1 MNKTLKTILIIL
13 AVVISLAAGFAYA
26 NLSPIRVRMDE
37 DLRTIDT
44 LEEDIDAHSISSLNN
59 YVTDIKIVGIKSA
72 VGAIYVGE
80 GETISRVPFKAI
92 GSSYFVTLN
101 RFVDH
106 LNISIKD
113 AEGADI
119 IMETIKGEQGE
130 ILKAEYVIINPSS
143 PKFDIMAA
151 LAGFFTI
158 FTIAALTF
166 AVIKIK
172 TVMLFLQNAL
182 RFRSLLYNLTMR
194 DLKVKYRRSVLGVL
208 WSVLNPLLMMAVLT
222 VVFSQIF
229 RFGVKD
235 FPVFYITGTLIFN
248 FFSES
253 TGSSVSSV
261 IGGASLIKK
270 VYMPKYIFPLEK
282 CVFAFVNMLFS
293 LIATAIVYIVLGV
306 DVHWTLLMFPIPML
320 YTFVFCLG
328 LSLILAAYTV
338 FFRDIIHLYGV
349 LVTVWMYLTPI
360 IYPVTILPIKLR
372 QFISFNPMYHYVTY
386 ARDVMIDGKLPS
398 LETNIICIGF
408 AVLFLVIGITAFR
421 KKQDNFIL
429 HI

>member
-1 MNKTLKTILIIL
+1 MNKKLKTILIIF
-13 AVVISLAAGFAYA
+13 AVVISLAAGFAFA
-26 NLSPIRVRMDE
+26 NLSPIRTNLE
-37 DLRTIDT
+37 DHRT
-44 LEEDIDAHSISSLNN
+44 LELTENVNSTKGLNN
-59 YVTDIKIVGIKSA
+59 YVTDIKLYGIEAS
-72 VGAIYVGE
+72 VGAIYIGE
-80 GETISRVPFKAI
+80 GETLTRVPFKAI
-92 GSSYFVTLN
+92 GSSYFITLN
-101 RFVDH
+101 RFVDN
-106 LNISIKD
+106 LNIAVKGED
-113 AEGADI
+113 LADI
-119 IMETIKGEQGE
+119 SVGSIVVNPRT
-130 ILKAEYVIINPSS
+130 LKY
-143 PKFDIMAA
+143 DITAT
-151 LAGFFTI
+151 LAGFFVI
-158 FTIAALTF
+158 FVVVALVF
-166 AVIKIK
+166 ALVKIK
-172 TVMLFLQNAL
+172 TVILFLQNAL
-182 RFRSLLYNLTMR
+182 RFRSLLYNLTIR

-253 TGSSVSSV
+253 TGSSVGSV

-306 DVHWTLLMFPIPML
+306 NVHWTLLMFPIPML

-360 IYPVTILPIKLR
+360 IYPVTILPIKVR
-372 QFISFNPMYHYVTY
+372 QFISLNPMYHYVTY

-408 AVLFLVIGITAFR
+408 AVLFLAIGIAAFR

>member
-1 MNKTLKTILIIL
+1 MNKKLKTILIIF
-13 AVVISLAAGFAYA
+13 AVVFSLAAGFAFA
-26 NLSPIRVRMDE
+26 NLSPIRTNFE
-37 DLRTIDT
+37 DLRT
-44 LEEDIDAHSISSLNN
+44 LELTENVNSTKGLNN
-59 YVTDIKIVGIKSA
+59 YVTDIKLYGIETS
-72 VGAIYVGE
+72 VGAIYIGE
-80 GETISRVPFKAI
+80 GETLTRVPFKAI
-92 GSSYFVTLN
+92 GSSYFITLN
-101 RFVDH
+101 RFVDN
-106 LNISIKD
+106 LNISVKGED
-113 AEGADI
+113 KADI
-119 IMETIKGEQGE
+119 TVGSI
-130 ILKAEYVIINPSS
+130 VVNPRT
-143 PKFDIMAA
+143 PKYDITAT
-151 LAGFFTI
+151 LAGFFVI
-158 FTIAALTF
+158 FIVVALVY
-166 AVIKIK
+166 ALVKIK
-172 TVMLFLQNAL
+172 TVILFLQNAL
-182 RFRSLLYNLTMR
+182 RFRSLLYNLTIR

-253 TGSSVSSV
+253 TGSSVGSV

-360 IYPVTILPIKLR
+360 IYPVTILPIKVR
-372 QFISFNPMYHYVTY
+372 QFISLNPMYHYVTY

-408 AVLFLVIGITAFR
+408 AVLFLAIGIAAFR

>member
-1 MNKTLKTILIIL
+1 MNKTLKTILIIF

-26 NLSPIRVRMDE
+26 NLSPIRVLADE

-44 LEEDIDAHSISSLNN
+44 FEEGIDSHSIPSLNS
-59 YVTDIKIVGIKSA
+59 YITDIKIVGVKSA

-92 GSSYFVTLN
+92 GGSYFITIN

-113 AEGADI
+113 SEGADI
-119 IMETIKGEQGE
+119 VMEAVRNEAGDVI
-130 ILKAEYVIINPSS
+130 KAEYVIVNPRTI
-143 PKFDIMAA
+143 KFDIMAT

-158 FTIAALTF
+158 FTIAALIF
-166 AVIKIK
+166 AVVKIK
-172 TVMLFLQNAL
+172 TVMLFFQNAL
-182 RFRSLLYNLTMR
+182 RFRSLLYNLTLR

-229 RFGVKD
+229 RFGIKD

-306 DVHWTLLMFPIPML
+306 DIHWTLLMFPIPMI

-408 AVLFLVIGITAFR
+408 AVLFLVVGIAAFR